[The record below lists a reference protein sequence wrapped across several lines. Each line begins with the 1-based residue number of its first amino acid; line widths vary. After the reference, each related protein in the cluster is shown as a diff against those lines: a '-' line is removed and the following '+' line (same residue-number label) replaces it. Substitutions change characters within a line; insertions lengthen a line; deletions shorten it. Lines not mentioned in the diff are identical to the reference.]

1 MNKFADA
8 ILKNLY
14 NHYILWSFLIVVLY
28 SLFDAAYYALS
39 GTGLFYTDTDCY
51 TRALRIIDWLQDFQ
65 WAEKIFP
72 YSNVPDGF
80 VLHFTRIADIIW
92 VTLSLPFMAFEPLRN
107 AIFHGG
113 MLFSPLFF
121 FLTLISVF
129 WGLHPYTSDIAKKQK
144 IFAVVFF
151 ITIVFCAKL
160 VNIFDFSRPDHHS
173 VMFFILCYNIAVI
186 LRAAIYPK
194 ESHWFGAGFLA
205 GFGLWISSAVEGLL
219 IVGIVLAIL
228 CIQWIFGTFKSRC
241 LMLFSLGLFSSTAL
255 SWLVNPPYGGYG
267 VLDTGRLSI
276 VHVVLTALIFISFAF
291 VNYIDPQSKLSKIS
305 ISAFC
310 TLISIL
316 LMFLIF
322 GGLLIL
328 SPVYNET
335 IKEIYLPYIEE
346 MRPTF
351 PLYWRF
357 YIISWLS
364 GLLTAGYFLCYGK
377 SKSSVSLTLVPLL
390 LLAFPLGM
398 SVYRFYQYYLAA
410 FIFGS
415 GLLIFK
421 LSSTRQHNQ
430 KSQAVLFLY
439 IIFNL
444 FALAGFRAEPQN
456 HKFPEISG
464 NVATDMF
471 DSPKFS
477 FEHSVKTIASPYHT
491 DIEGLTD
498 NYILFFSE
506 DENEIKHIL
515 KKHQIDYIYLPKETT
530 EYYQNPE
537 DNTDKLYGKIITGK
551 NLYPWLEYI
560 PTNIKKGAL
569 YKIRYDI
576 F

>member
-1 MNKFADA
+1 MNKFAGA
-8 ILKNLY
+8 MLKSLY

-28 SLFDAAYYALS
+28 SLFDAAGYALS

-51 TRALRIIDWLQDFQ
+51 ARALRITDWLNDFQ

-80 VLHFTRIADIIW
+80 VLHFTRISDVIW
-92 VTLSLPFMAFEPLRN
+92 VIFSLPFMAFEPLKE

-113 MLFSPLFF
+113 MLFSPLFL
-121 FLTLISVF
+121 FLSLTCIF
-129 WGLHPYTSDIAKKQK
+129 WGLRPYLPDFTKKQT
-144 IFAVVFF
+144 IFALVFF
-151 ITIVFCAKL
+151 TTIVFCCKL

-173 VMFFILCYNIAVI
+173 VMFFILCYDIAVI
-186 LRAAIYPK
+186 LRAAIYQQ
-194 ESHWFGAGFLA
+194 ENHWYGAGFLT
-205 GFGLWISSAVEGLL
+205 GLSLWIASAVEGLI

-241 LMLFSLGLFSSTAL
+241 LMLFSLGLFSSTLL
-255 SWLVNPPYGGYG
+255 SWLINPPYGGYG
-267 VLDTGRLSI
+267 ITDTGRLSI

-328 SPVYNET
+328 APVYNET

-346 MRPTF
+346 MRPTC
-351 PLYWRF
+351 PQYWRF

-364 GLLTAGYFLCYGK
+364 GLLIVGYFLRYGK
-377 SKSSVSLTLVPLL
+377 SKSSVSLTIVPLL
-390 LLAFPLGM
+390 LLVFPLGM
-398 SVYRFYQYYLAA
+398 SIYRFYQYYLAV
-410 FIFGS
+410 FVFGS
-415 GLLIFK
+415 GFLVFE
-421 LSSTRQHNQ
+421 LSYTWQHSKKAQ
-430 KSQAVLFLY
+430 ILLFLY
-439 IIFNL
+439 IVANL
-444 FALAGFRAEPQN
+444 FAVTGFRAEPKN
-456 HKFPEISG
+456 HQFPAISG

-471 DSPKFS
+471 DAPKFS

-491 DIEGLTD
+491 DIEGLID

-515 KKHQIDYIYLPKETT
+515 QKHQIEYIYLTKEET
-530 EYYQNPE
+530 EYYQNPK
-537 DNTDKLYGKIITGK
+537 DNTDKLYGKIITGRD
-551 NLYPWLEYI
+551 LYPWLEYI
-560 PTNIKKGAL
+560 PTNIEKGAL
-569 YKIRYDI
+569 YKIRYDL